1 MGPFGADQTHAQTS
15 INEAERYLANDIM
28 YRLGL
33 LDDTIKNARSSFRG
47 LLEDLHGRELSTVKE
62 PHVSAIRMVR
72 AAILRGAAIGI
83 IMAALDAPR
92 DDRAS
97 IGQIIAMLE
106 KLDLSILADRW
117 RTPALGATVL
127 KVASTDWQAVLQSDD
142 FKDCKSL
149 RDNAIAHTLTLKS
162 PIVQDESYFRLHD
175 AAENL
180 TFQVW
185 QTWGSSAE
193 PSFLQQH
200 QPGLTANAKVFSGYL
215 FSGDGKSAYM
225 RCNLRVRR

>member
-1 MGPFGADQTHAQTS
+1 MNAQTS

-33 LDDTIKNARSSFRG
+33 LDDTIKNARGFRG

-72 AAILRGAAIGI
+72 AAILRAAIGI

-162 PIVQDESYFRLHD
+162 PIVQDEFYFRLHD

-185 QTWGSSAE
+185 QICGLGE
-193 PSFLQQH
+193 PSFLQH
-200 QPGLTANAKVFSGYL
+200 QPGLTANAKVFWDTYFQGMASP
-215 FSGDGKSAYM
+215 
-225 RCNLRVRR
+225 RT